1 MRLLLAEDERELS
14 RALVTILEHSSYTVD
29 AVYNGADA
37 LDYLRSGLYD
47 GAILDIMMP
56 KMDGLTVLRTA
67 REEGI
72 SLPVLLLTAKGEVDD
87 RVAGLD
93 SGADDYLPKPFSTK
107 ELLARLRAMLRRTP
121 GNAPADNRLTFGNLS
136 LDLSVCELSTDE
148 GSIRLANKE
157 FQMMELLL
165 RNPGRVISAD
175 RFMEKIWESESDSEI
190 NVVWVYVSNL
200 RKKLASLGSDAEI
213 RTARGLGY
221 YLAKQPVD

>member
-1 MRLLLAEDERELS
+1 M
-14 RALVTILEHSSYTVD
+14 
-29 AVYNGADA
+29 
-37 LDYLRSGLYD
+37 
-47 GAILDIMMP
+47 
-56 KMDGLTVLRTA
+56 
-67 REEGI
+67 
-72 SLPVLLLTAKGEVDD
+72 DD

-121 GNAPADNRLTFGNLS
+121 GNATADNRLTFGNLS

-221 YLAKQPVD
+221 YLAKQPGD

>member
-1 MRLLLAEDERELS
+1 MRLLLVEDERKLS

-37 LDYLRSGLYD
+37 LD
-47 GAILDIMMP
+47 
-56 KMDGLTVLRTA
+56 
-67 REEGI
+67 
-72 SLPVLLLTAKGEVDD
+72 
-87 RVAGLD
+87 
-93 SGADDYLPKPFSTK
+93 F
-107 ELLARLRAMLRRTP
+107 
-121 GNAPADNRLTFGNLS
+121 
-136 LDLSVCELSTDE
+136 SVCELSTDE

-175 RFMEKIWESESDSEI
+175 RFMEKIWESESDSGI

-221 YLAKQPVD
+221 YLAKQPGD